1 MPDSLDIENLSL
13 WIFHVCPETGFL
25 RRWKPSENMRFYGC
39 SPPFQDMF
47 GEGFPLFA
55 DSLDAS
61 GCKAVMPKL
70 PIRRPGRPTLK
81 VVEGQCQQCFIL
93 KEAHLKPSMTLRDSS
108 VFVGG
113 TDLETRKSKLGAR
126 HCSPSLR
133 GDVGLGVLLG
143 WHVSHKIIIL
153 R

>member
-81 VVEGQCQQCFIL
+81 VVEGQCQQFYPQGSTP
-93 KEAHLKPSMTLRDSS
+93 ETLH
-108 VFVGG
+108 
-113 TDLETRKSKLGAR
+113 DLA
-126 HCSPSLR
+126 
-133 GDVGLGVLLG
+133 
-143 WHVSHKIIIL
+143 
-153 R
+153 